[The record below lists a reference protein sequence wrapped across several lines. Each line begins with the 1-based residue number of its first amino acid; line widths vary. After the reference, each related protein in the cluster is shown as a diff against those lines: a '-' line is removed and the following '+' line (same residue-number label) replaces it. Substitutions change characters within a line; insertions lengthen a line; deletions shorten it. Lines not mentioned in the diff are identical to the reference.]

1 MVTIARTVEKIIER
15 KPFLQEALVRGIV
28 NVAALADEIIPEVE
42 KEMGQKVKFS
52 AVMMAIRRLGE
63 KLEKTVI
70 NRVKFDKNSDINI
83 RSDLY
88 EITLKKIP
96 GVQTKISK
104 LYELINAQDNDILTV
119 TQGFNEITLITNKR
133 NKPKLKK
140 VFKSIEIKSEIED
153 IASITINI
161 PPEAIES
168 VGLFYIATK
177 ALTWEN
183 INAIEVVSTFTE
195 LTFIIKEDDAAKAF
209 DTLKRLIK
217 EQSD

>member
-1 MVTIARTVEKIIER
+1 MVTIARTVEKIIQG
-15 KPFLQEALVRGIV
+15 KPFLQEALIRGIV
-28 NVAALADEIIPEVE
+28 NVAALAEEITSEVE
-42 KEMGQKVKFS
+42 QEMGQKVKFS

-70 NRVKFDKNSDINI
+70 NRARFDKNSDINV

-88 EITLKKIP
+88 EITVKKVP
-96 GVQTKISK
+96 GIQTKISK
-104 LYELINAQDNDILTV
+104 LYELINTIETDILTV

-133 NKPKLKK
+133 NKPKLRK
-140 VFKSIEIKSEIED
+140 VFKSIEIKSEIDD

-161 PPEAIES
+161 PVEAIES

-195 LTFIIKEDDAAKAF
+195 LTFIIKEKDAAKAF

-217 EQSD
+217 EQSE

>member
-1 MVTIARTVEKIIER
+1 MVTIARTVEKVIER
-15 KPFLQEALVRGIV
+15 KPFLQEALIRGIV
-28 NVAALADEIIPEVE
+28 NVAALAEEITSEVE
-42 KEMGQKVKFS
+42 QEMGQKVKFS

-70 NRVKFDKNSDINI
+70 NRVKFDKSTDVSL

-104 LYELINAQDNDILTV
+104 LYELINSKENDILTV
-119 TQGFNEITLITNKR
+119 TQGFHEITLITNKR
-133 NKPKLKK
+133 NKEKIKK
-140 VFKSIEIKSEIED
+140 IFKKEEIKSEIED
-153 IASITINI
+153 LASVTINI

-195 LTFIIKEDDAAKAF
+195 LTFIIKENSAAKAF
-209 DTLKRLIK
+209 DVLKRLIR
-217 EQSD
+217 EQS

>member
-1 MVTIARTVEKIIER
+1 MVTIARTVEKVIER

-28 NVAALADEIIPEVE
+28 NVAALAEEITSEVE
-42 KEMGQKVKFS
+42 QEMGQKVKFS

-70 NRVKFDKNSDINI
+70 NRAKFDKNSDVSL

-88 EITLKKIP
+88 EITVKKMP
-96 GVQTKISK
+96 GIQAKISK
-104 LYELINAQDNDILTV
+104 LYELFNTKENDILTV
-119 TQGFNEITLITNKR
+119 TQGFHEITLITNKR
-133 NKPKLKK
+133 NKEKIKK
-140 VFKSIEIKSEIED
+140 VFKSAEIKSEIED
-153 IASITINI
+153 LASVTINI
-161 PPEAIES
+161 PPEAVES

-195 LTFIIKEDDAAKAF
+195 LTFIIKENSAAKAF
-209 DTLKRLIK
+209 EALKRLIK
-217 EQSD
+217 EQS

>member
-15 KPFLQEALVRGIV
+15 KPFLQEALIRGIV
-28 NVAALADEIIPEVE
+28 NVAALAEEITSEVE
-42 KEMGQKVKFS
+42 QEMGQKVKFS

-70 NRVKFDKNSDINI
+70 NRVKFDKSTDVSL

-104 LYELINAQDNDILTV
+104 LYELINSKENDILTV
-119 TQGFNEITLITNKR
+119 TQGFHEITLITNKR
-133 NKPKLKK
+133 NKEKIKK
-140 VFKSIEIKSEIED
+140 IFKKEEIKSEIED
-153 IASITINI
+153 LASVTINI

-195 LTFIIKEDDAAKAF
+195 LTFIIKENSAAKAF
-209 DTLKRLIK
+209 DVLKRLIR
-217 EQSD
+217 EQS